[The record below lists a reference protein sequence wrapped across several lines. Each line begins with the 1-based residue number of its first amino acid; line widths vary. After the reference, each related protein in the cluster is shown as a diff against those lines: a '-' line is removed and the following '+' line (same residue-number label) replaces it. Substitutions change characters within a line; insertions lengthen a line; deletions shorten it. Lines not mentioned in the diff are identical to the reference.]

1 MPITPISFSSLPPS
15 PKKNSRVNFNKNK
28 KEEDDDDDNDH
39 KLTKKKIFDRIF
51 YQYQTKGLIGI
62 LISYLLLSIKYI
74 LRQFH
79 IGPFIPTWTSLYEDK
94 KGNNL
99 RKEAFLSNE
108 TKAIK
113 AIAPLIM
120 EEKLIN
126 KNDLEIIDKYE
137 NEHTCKN
144 QRAEIEKQYLEAKTK
159 QNIIRKQIA
168 QKSEKEII
176 NWFKQ
181 NKYEYKDWIIYIINH
196 WSDKSIRNANHFF
209 DTRKSVENPTGRIR
223 KVNWFKKS
231 EIPLDSFGNEIT
243 TKEFIVQ
250 NTFFDILKDYSNKI
264 YWDNK
269 LTENQKTLIK
279 TKIAFI
285 SKFQN
290 TLHPLIE
297 TALVAGDAFYNQANL
312 MTKAFS
318 LIAPIAT
325 HQIYAIEKDG
335 THLTKEKQD
344 KLRLSGRIIKD
355 LGGGTKRISEFD
367 FLNIAE
373 MIGLTDLKKYVRD
386 VLEDHTPLKYML
398 TNLKWENRNTKGLLP
413 LYKKKEGEKVYTKH
427 CIGAALV
434 KGIPFKIAGDFV
446 AYGLGGLIISP
457 LILYLRKL
465 FKKEKEEI

>member
-1 MPITPISFSSLPPS
+1 M
-15 PKKNSRVNFNKNK
+15 
-28 KEEDDDDDNDH
+28 
-39 KLTKKKIFDRIF
+39 
-51 YQYQTKGLIGI
+51 
-62 LISYLLLSIKYI
+62 IKP
-74 LRQFH
+74 Q
-79 IGPFIPTWTSLYEDK
+79 
-94 KGNNL
+94 
-99 RKEAFLSNE
+99 
-108 TKAIK
+108 
-113 AIAPLIM
+113 
-120 EEKLIN
+120 
-126 KNDLEIIDKYE
+126 DLEIIDKYE

-144 QRAEIEKQYLEAKTK
+144 QRAEIEKQYLEAKAR

-168 QKSEKEII
+168 QKSEQEII

-181 NKYEYKDWIIYIINH
+181 NKFTYAKWINYIVDH

-209 DTRKSVENPTGRIR
+209 EGRKSIENPTGRLR
-223 KVNWFKKS
+223 KINWFKKS

-250 NTFFDILKDYSNKI
+250 NTFFDLLKDYSNKL
-264 YWDNK
+264 YWNNK
-269 LTENQKTLIK
+269 ITENQKTLIK
-279 TKIAFI
+279 TKIALI
-285 SKFQN
+285 SKFQD
-290 TLHPLIE
+290 TLHPFIE

-318 LIAPIAT
+318 LIAPLAT

-344 KLRLSGRIIKD
+344 KLRLFGRIIKD

-386 VLEDHTPLKYML
+386 VLEDNTPLKYMFVGL
-398 TNLKWENRNTKGLLP
+398 PSEKVNEKELLP
-413 LYKKKEGEKVYTKH
+413 RYKKKQEYKMYPKH
-427 CIGAALV
+427 SLGIALV

-465 FKKEKEEI
+465 FKKQKNKDDS